1 MSEIPE
7 ESCDIS
13 PSKICKNVNQLVPHL
28 SPVEKCNDLPR
39 QICSFGLKSPKISEK
54 PLITKW
60 CFDPEDDDLDDDDE
74 VDGDDLPSPPDFA
87 DLDNQLSDPADPPEL
102 SPIEVEDVLIF
113 QDNNAQGET
122 TNENLSDESRTG
134 KKFQIASDDPSVNN
148 QIDPLS
154 SLNLGLQF
162 PDRIDQK
169 TFLSKNNVGEIVGN
183 LNHADTQ
190 DKHDGGDDDDVATI
204 NEIESINTI
213 DSIETEGQNVNK
225 QFKAILSKLNTDF
238 RSKIKIEKADADNDH
253 KDASALAKIIK
264 HKNSPVSHT
273 ILIKNTPEAH
283 KIFGIKNA
291 PSATSVNAGLE
302 STNGS
307 SEILDFDTI
316 NENTQAQ
323 DLAFSDVDSEIL
335 KRPNTPPPP
344 PPPASNLQELP
355 RNFPPKIISKNN
367 LIDKNVIGID
377 VDNNSLSH
385 SIYYDLNSQLQ
396 FLHDVTK
403 LQGVQKNCL

>member
-1 MSEIPE
+1 MTVVSEIPE

-13 PSKICKNVNQLVPHL
+13 PTKICKNVNQLVPHL

-60 CFDPEDDDLDDDDE
+60 CFDPEDDLNEDDE
-74 VDGDDLPSPPDFA
+74 LPPPPEFA
-87 DLDNQLSDPADPPEL
+87 DLDNQLSDLVDTRPPDL

-113 QDNNAQGET
+113 QDNNAQD
-122 TNENLSDESRTG
+122 ENNKNLINESRNG
-134 KKFQIASDDPSVNN
+134 KKFQIASDDQGVISH
-148 QIDPLS
+148 IDPLS

-169 TFLSKNNVGEIVGN
+169 AFLSKNIVAKIAGNVDQPDIQN
-183 LNHADTQ
+183 
-190 DKHDGGDDDDVATI
+190 KHDGDDEDDVATI

-213 DSIETEGQNVNK
+213 GSIESEGQNVNK
-225 QFKAILSKLNTDF
+225 QFKAILSKLSTDF
-238 RSKIKIEKADADNDH
+238 RSKIKIEKADGDNDH
-253 KDASALAKIIK
+253 KDAEALAKIIK

-291 PSATSVNAGLE
+291 PSTTSVNAGLE
-302 STNGS
+302 SANGS

-323 DLAFSDVDSEIL
+323 DLAFSDID
-335 KRPNTPPPP
+335 TAPP
-344 PPPASNLQELP
+344 SNLPEQP
-355 RNFPPKIISKNN
+355 RNFPAKIISKDN
-367 LIDKNVIGID
+367 LINKNVIGIH

-396 FLHDVTK
+396 FLHEVTK
-403 LQGVQKNCL
+403 LQDVQKKLPMNNSFGTI